1 MAIRPSVPEVITVNS
16 EVLQTQ
22 IRDLL
27 PSQNGFGSELQAT
40 NVITPIIDLTAAAE
54 GSGLPVSL
62 QQAISFDSQT
72 TVTANNNTQ
81 TIQNSPGFYRLDCS
95 FSLGSNSGGD
105 ESASVQITD
114 GLTTK
119 DILDLH
125 IRDNVSNPA
134 QSYGIL
140 NVSQTGQLS
149 PGAMGGRLP
158 QTQQAGFGLVGPLS
172 QLLGQ
177 GARTLSRPGVGGA
190 LTGFGTGMAAEFFTD
205 MFGNTKKLVITRK
218 LQRDTKK
225 LFMMTG
231 GNLRVVSEQSNFFLG
246 KNLSEE
252 QILMIL
258 FKTFKNQ
265 GPYVTKAAVR
275 KTRQTIRKLDTL
287 EQLKAQMCP
296 PRRAPARRRTMGST
310 TKVLQVK

>member
-1 MAIRPSVPEVITVNS
+1 MA
-16 EVLQTQ
+16 L
-22 IRDLL
+22 
-27 PSQNGFGSELQAT
+27 FGSFGKALGLGTAGEVAGDVAGFLGFSPQAT
-40 NVITPIIDLTAAAE
+40 KAISSGARAASEAISSIGE
-54 GSGLPVSL
+54 DKPDVSTSP
-62 QQAISFDSQT
+62 QQAGVDS
-72 TVTANNNTQ
+72 
-81 TIQNSPGFYRLDCS
+81 
-95 FSLGSNSGGD
+95 
-105 ESASVQITD
+105 
-114 GLTTK
+114 
-119 DILDLH
+119 
-125 IRDNVSNPA
+125 PA
-134 QSYGIL
+134 TIL

-177 GARTLSRPGVGGA
+177 GARTLARPGVGGA
-190 LTGFGTGMAAEFFTD
+190 LTGFGTGMAAEFITD

-218 LQRDTKK
+218 LQRDVKK
-225 LFMMTG
+225 VFMMSG
-231 GNLRVVSEQSNFFLG
+231 GDVGFISANSLMLFG
-246 KNLSEE
+246 KDLSQD

-287 EQLKAQMCP
+287 EMLKAQMCP
-296 PRRAPARRRTMGST
+296 PKRAPARRRTMGST